1 MAAVDFQDELA
12 GAMDEVIP
20 RSPERRARRNVESY
34 YVDEDKDV
42 RVGRPLYGAST
53 FTLDPMMA
61 AERNDPENLR
71 RRRAAEAELDYETR
85 RKELLLERREL
96 VYDSIKKRKDI
107 EAMDL
112 DMRRKN
118 QIEADAMGF
127 LADINDL
134 EERSEV
140 TWPAIQE
147 LQRIHKSAYN
157 DPKVKDVL
165 SGYEPM
171 REEYERQQ
179 EITRQ
184 QEDANRKMQEA
195 AGLTAGTLGRD
206 ERTFY
211 DDQISRGTAPAAAL
225 SAIERRRA
233 YEEAYDKF
241 AESGVPTD
249 LLDSITVGDPETGEV
264 GFDQKSLRKL
274 RTGLS
279 VMAQKATKIE
289 AIEKDIKAIQE
300 DAKNPTTGMVSFTPA
315 QTEALTLLREA
326 RAELVKE
333 RLQAEKQLLGPSKA
347 TEAQSSAADLLDR
360 ALGGN
365 SDTDNAAPAAQD
377 QRSQQFGP

>member
-1 MAAVDFQDELA
+1 
-12 GAMDEVIP
+12 
-20 RSPERRARRNVESY
+20 
-34 YVDEDKDV
+34 
-42 RVGRPLYGAST
+42 
-53 FTLDPMMA
+53 
-61 AERNDPENLR
+61 
-71 RRRAAEAELDYETR
+71 
-85 RKELLLERREL
+85 
-96 VYDSIKKRKDI
+96 
-107 EAMDL
+107 
-112 DMRRKN
+112 
-118 QIEADAMGF
+118 MGF
-127 LADINDL
+127 LADLNDL
-134 EERSEV
+134 EERKEV

-147 LQRIHKSAYN
+147 LQRIHRSAYN

-233 YEEAYDKF
+233 YDEAYDKF

-300 DAKNPTTGMVSFTPA
+300 DAKNPTTGITSFTPA

-365 SDTDNAAPAAQD
+365 SNTDNAAPAAQD